1 MTENWGEFQGK
12 WDLVRVGGEVAIS
25 EFELSSFLSTVF
37 PDLPNGID
45 RDGKMRCPRFRI
57 NG

>member
-12 WDLVRVGGEVAIS
+12 WDLVRVGGEVALS
-25 EFELSSFLSTVF
+25 EFELSSFLCTVF